1 MALFHLF
8 DVNNDCRSQRLSNT
22 LALIIFR
29 YAIVKF
35 GCPKFGTNNNFGK
48 RVIDNGGNRTNQ
60 AKNGWLA
67 SVDYRLRRGQ
77 LGKIVQELYP
87 KLKKWTI
94 DHVGMSFSLAAL
106 IF

>member
-29 YAIVKF
+29 YAIFKF
-35 GCPKFGTNNNFGK
+35 CCPKFGSNNNFGK

-67 SVDYRLRRGQ
+67 SVDYRLRCGQ
-77 LGKIVQELYP
+77 LGKDSARALPKAQEVDY
-87 KLKKWTI
+87 
-94 DHVGMSFSLAAL
+94 
-106 IF
+106 